1 MHVCMRCWLIANCCI
16 QIELTKEL
24 TWERVLNPA
33 VYARQNLGTA
43 VGTRTPATTNL
54 PTPPPP
60 KPVAPLGST
69 PRRRSRRAPTPPGA
83 QIERVS
89 NKNLHFL
96 EVNALMNF
104 ATRYIWWKQW
114 FLQPDLERKNKVYGT
129 FSYFVIP
136 YTFETLKYFKSYIKQ
151 IVYS

>member
-1 MHVCMRCWLIANCCI
+1 M
-16 QIELTKEL
+16 
-24 TWERVLNPA
+24 LNPA

-69 PRRRSRRAPTPPGA
+69 PRRQSRRAPTPPGA

-89 NKNLHFL
+89 NEKFTFFGSYCLNEFCN
-96 EVNALMNF
+96 EIYMMEAMIF
-104 ATRYIWWKQW
+104 ATR
-114 FLQPDLERKNKVYGT
+114 
-129 FSYFVIP
+129 S
-136 YTFETLKYFKSYIKQ
+136 
-151 IVYS
+151 

>member
-1 MHVCMRCWLIANCCI
+1 M
-16 QIELTKEL
+16 
-24 TWERVLNPA
+24 LNPA

-89 NKNLHFL
+89 NEEFTFF
-96 EVNALMNF
+96 ESIVNALIMPSIF
-104 ATRYIWWKQW
+104 VLILYMMGAMIFPTR
-114 FLQPDLERKNKVYGT
+114 
-129 FSYFVIP
+129 S
-136 YTFETLKYFKSYIKQ
+136 
-151 IVYS
+151 